1 MNQLVTKTQQ
11 DSISRFP
18 EMGSVK
24 LIIIAVLVLICMVAG
39 NTNTNEEKTE
49 QIQQIETDEVAD
61 SVEILETAYRNNI
74 PLFVY
79 RKRIEQRKQRRR
91 N

>member
-1 MNQLVTKTQQ
+1 MQKSALDTW
-11 DSISRFP
+11 ICCII
-18 EMGSVK
+18 K